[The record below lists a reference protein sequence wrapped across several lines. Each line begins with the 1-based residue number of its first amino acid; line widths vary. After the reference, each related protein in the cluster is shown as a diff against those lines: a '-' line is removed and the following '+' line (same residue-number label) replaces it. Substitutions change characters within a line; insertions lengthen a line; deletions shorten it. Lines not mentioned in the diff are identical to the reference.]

1 MEVDKMFMVPK
12 FFFVQNVHIS
22 DLHSPHASLI
32 ATSTAWQTSSELI
45 WKKMMGVYFSFI

>member
-1 MEVDKMFMVPK
+1 MIMEADKMFMVPK

-22 DLHSPHASLI
+22 DHSPHASLI

-45 WKKMMGVYFSFI
+45 WKK